1 MIGRQFLM
9 EMNSGTYSLGQLVS
23 PHVQFLLNLLPRMKT
38 PAINPP
44 PLLIK
49 KNDTIAIDMVKG
61 ESTRHD
67 GEWPGCG
74 GATTVIPIS
83 VECLVGIH

>member
-1 MIGRQFLM
+1 MTVGRPFLM
-9 EMNSGTYSLGQLVS
+9 EMNSGTYSLGQLFS

-49 KNDTIAIDMVKG
+49 KM
-61 ESTRHD
+61 TRL
-67 GEWPGCG
+67 P
-74 GATTVIPIS
+74 
-83 VECLVGIH
+83 